1 MAGQRISNKI
11 FQFKLVLLGE
21 SSVGKS
27 SLVLRFVK
35 GQFLE
40 YQESTIGAAFLT
52 QTVCL
57 NDTTVKF
64 EIWDT
69 AGQERYHSLAPMY
82 YRGAQAAIVVYDIT
96 NQDSFERA
104 QNWVKELQRQKN
116 PDIVIALAGN
126 KLDLATTRAVQLQV
140 AQEYAE
146 ENGILFSETS
156 AKTAAN
162 VNELFVAIAKKLPK
176 VATATQVGS
185 RLVIQPESERP
196 GRTSGCCG

>member
-1 MAGQRISNKI
+1 MSGNQI

-35 GQFLE
+35 GQFLDFLD
-40 YQESTIGAAFLT
+40 STIGAAFLT

-96 NQDSFERA
+96 SQDSFVRA
-104 QNWVKELQRQKN
+104 KNWVKELQRQGN

-126 KLDLATTRAVQLQV
+126 KVDLEEDRKITTESVQSYV
-140 AQEYAE
+140 E
-146 ENGILFSETS
+146 ENGLLFMETS
-156 AKTAAN
+156 AKTAQN
-162 VNELFVAIAKKLPK
+162 VNELFVEIAKKLPK
-176 VATATQVGS
+176 GTNRPPVSNVVQPQTEQQS
-185 RLVIQPESERP
+185 RPEK
-196 GRTSGCCG
+196 GCCS